1 MSRIAFLGPEGTF
14 TEQAL
19 LSEADFAAMDL
30 VECASISDVLHAVS
44 DGHAD
49 VGIVPIENAI
59 EGSVNITLDALIFDH
74 ELRVQREIVIPIVMC
89 LVGPQGLGIDAIH
102 RVVSMPVASAQCR
115 KFIDEQL
122 PGVDL
127 VSVNSTALAA
137 RIVAGEADG
146 GSAAISTSLAANVN
160 GLEILAENI
169 EDHHGNETRFVAI
182 ARGGVPAPTGH
193 DKSTI
198 VVFQGTDRPGS
209 LLSIL
214 QEFAARGINLTR
226 IESRPT
232 RRGLGDYCF
241 IIDIEGHLAEELV
254 ADAFRDLK
262 SKNADVLFL
271 GSYPAARSHTVRG
284 PRDLDTAWR
293 EANEWL
299 TALRD
304 EIRSRKD

>member
-19 LSEADFAAMDL
+19 LSEADFAAMDF

-127 VSVNSTALAA
+127 ASVNSTALAA

-146 GSAAISTSLAANVN
+146 G
-160 GLEILAENI
+160 
-169 EDHHGNETRFVAI
+169 
-182 ARGGVPAPTGH
+182 
-193 DKSTI
+193 
-198 VVFQGTDRPGS
+198 
-209 LLSIL
+209 
-214 QEFAARGINLTR
+214 
-226 IESRPT
+226 
-232 RRGLGDYCF
+232 RR
-241 IIDIEGHLAEELV
+241 
-254 ADAFRDLK
+254 R
-262 SKNADVLFL
+262 
-271 GSYPAARSHTVRG
+271 
-284 PRDLDTAWR
+284 
-293 EANEWL
+293 
-299 TALRD
+299 
-304 EIRSRKD
+304 